1 MKKNA
6 ETKKSK
12 AKNKKNI
19 KKFGGGEGSWISIP
33 QKGDIKVCGHD

>member
-19 KKFGGGEGSWISIP
+19 KKFGGGGRVM
-33 QKGDIKVCGHD
+33 D